1 MPVAAGAEI
10 FQTLK
15 PRRKPFPVFWIV
27 LTVRAGKPAA
37 CAAMV

>member
-10 FQTLK
+10 FETLK
-15 PRRKPFPVFWIV
+15 PRGKPFPVFWIV
-27 LTVRAGKPAA
+27 LTVRAAKRAT

>member
-10 FQTLK
+10 FETLK
-15 PRRKPFPVFWIV
+15 PREKPFPIFWIV
-27 LTVRAGKPAA
+27 LTVSAGKPAT